1 MRCALGPWEVWKA
14 LPHAKGVWYRA
25 YVALAESGN
34 AHPFT
39 FESLG
44 ANDAAIVETFAV
56 PRYLSWF
63 GELVSEL
70 LLVGESARVAH
81 LGCRTGYPD
90 VELIERMPNTTLVGV
105 EGGQAALEL
114 ARAKAAAFS
123 DRIEYVVASG
133 LPTGLPSA
141 QFSHVL
147 CLHPRAER
155 DARLSLFAEMRR
167 LLYRGGQALFALPL
181 SSSFRELT
189 DLLKEYALKYDDAR
203 LSKALEAAY
212 VERITVERLAEE
224 LEMVGLVD
232 VDFEVR
238 QKTICF
244 DSGRALV
251 EDPVTRFF
259 ILPEVRA
266 WLGSG
271 DLSEPARYFVEA
283 VDKYWSE
290 ELLEVGVNIVAVS
303 ARR

>member
-1 MRCALGPWEVWKA
+1 
-14 LPHAKGVWYRA
+14 
-25 YVALAESGN
+25 VASPES
-34 AHPFT
+34 AQAIPFV

-63 GELVSEL
+63 GEVLLEI
-70 LLVGESARVAH
+70 LLVGESGRVAH

-90 VELIERMPNTTLVGV
+90 VELLERMPNTTLVGV
-105 EGGQAALEL
+105 EGGEAALGL
-114 ARAKAAAFS
+114 ARSKAAPFA
-123 DRIEYVVASG
+123 DRIEYVLAEC
-133 LPTGLPSA
+133 LPTSLPSG

-147 CLHPRAER
+147 CLHPRADR
-155 DARLSLFAEMRR
+155 DARLELFTEMRR
-167 LLYRGGQALFALPL
+167 LLYRGGQALIALPL
-181 SSSFRELT
+181 SSSFRELI
-189 DLLKEYALKYDDAR
+189 DLLKEYALKYDDAA
-203 LSKALEAAY
+203 LSKALEAAFA
-212 VERITVERLAEE
+212 ERLTVETLAAE
-224 LEMVGLVD
+224 LEEVGLVD

-238 QKTICF
+238 QKTVCF

-259 ILPEVRA
+259 ILPELQA
-266 WLGSG
+266 WLGSD

>member
-1 MRCALGPWEVWKA
+1 V
-14 LPHAKGVWYRA
+14 
-25 YVALAESGN
+25 
-34 AHPFT
+34 
-39 FESLG
+39 FESFG

-63 GELVSEL
+63 GELL
-70 LLVGESARVAH
+70 LEIVLVGESARVAH

-90 VELIERMPNTTLVGV
+90 VELLERMPNTTMVGV
-105 EGGQAALEL
+105 DGGEAVLEL
-114 ARAKAAAFS
+114 ARTKAGGFA
-123 DRIEYVVASG
+123 DHLEYVVSER
-133 LPTGLPSA
+133 LPTSLPSG
-141 QFSHVL
+141 QFSHVF
-147 CLHPRAER
+147 CLHPRADRE
-155 DARLSLFAEMRR
+155 ARIELFGEMRR
-167 LLYRGGQALFALPL
+167 LLYRGGQALMALPL
-181 SSSFRELT
+181 SSSFRELI
-189 DLLKEYALKYDDAR
+189 DLLKEYALKNDDTV

-212 VERITVERLAEE
+212 AERITVESLAEE
-224 LEMVGLVD
+224 LEEVGLVD

-259 ILPEVRA
+259 ILPEIQA
-266 WLGSG
+266 WLGSD

-290 ELLEVGVNIVAVS
+290 ELLEVGVSIVAVS